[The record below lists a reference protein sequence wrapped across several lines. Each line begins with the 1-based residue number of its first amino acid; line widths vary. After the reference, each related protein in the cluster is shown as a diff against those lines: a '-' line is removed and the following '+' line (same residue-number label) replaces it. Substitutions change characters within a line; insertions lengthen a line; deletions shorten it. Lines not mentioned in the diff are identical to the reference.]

1 MRASRACMAVA
12 RRSPG
17 CSVHHNKHILNGIS
31 LACNE
36 AQPGG
41 RVEVGGAL
49 NIGTAGAES
58 RLRCIIQPRLPAK
71 IPHPASETVEMLRR

>member
-1 MRASRACMAVA
+1 M
-12 RRSPG
+12 
-17 CSVHHNKHILNGIS
+17 
-31 LACNE
+31 
-36 AQPGG
+36 
-41 RVEVGGAL
+41 VGGAL

>member
-1 MRASRACMAVA
+1 MRRNQAAEWRAIV
-12 RRSPG
+12 
-17 CSVHHNKHILNGIS
+17 
-31 LACNE
+31 
-36 AQPGG
+36 
-41 RVEVGGAL
+41 VGGAL